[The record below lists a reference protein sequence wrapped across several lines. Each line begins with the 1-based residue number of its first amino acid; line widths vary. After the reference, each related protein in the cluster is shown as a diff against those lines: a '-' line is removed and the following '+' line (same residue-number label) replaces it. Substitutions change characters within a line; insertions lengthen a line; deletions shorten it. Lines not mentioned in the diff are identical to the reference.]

1 MSEWR
6 SLNDVLKEDVEDSIL
21 ELDRYQPRPAQST
34 YRMRRA
40 PSPMGDKFLQGIEE
54 KLTRSEKANYRKNQ
68 WLGGDATRPTD

>member
-1 MSEWR
+1 MSDWR

-21 ELDRYQPRPAQST
+21 ELDRYRPRPAQST

-54 KLTRSEKANYRKNQ
+54 KLSAKDKKAYRKDWPQ
-68 WLGGDATRPTD
+68 G